1 MSPLA
6 NQNPLAQLNDIIA
19 PTAASPWPPA
29 PFYWVILVVLIIAI
43 VALVYLVKRIKKQRV
58 RQQQALLK
66 LRQLQ
71 AENADFILLNQLI
84 KGVALSYFPREQV
97 ASLHSDAWFDFL
109 QRYSTTPL
117 FINKDVFLQRLYQ
130 YSNTPCSAED
140 FIQVKNWIKQLP
152 KQIKKHTKEA
162 NNHV

>member
-19 PTAASPWPPA
+19 PTTASPWPPA
-29 PFYWVILVVLIIAI
+29 PFYWGLLVALSIFI
-43 VALVYLVKRIKKQRV
+43 VAVVYLVKRIKKHRE

-71 AENADFILLNQLI
+71 SEKADFILLNQLI
-84 KGVALSYFPREQV
+84 KGVALNYFPRQQV

-109 QRYSTTPL
+109 QRYSATPL
-117 FINKDVFLQRLYQ
+117 FINKDVFLERLYQ
-130 YSNTPCSAED
+130 YSNSPCSAED
-140 FIQVKNWIKQLP
+140 FIQVKSWIKQLP
-152 KQIKKHTKEA
+152 KQINKHTKEA
-162 NNHV
+162 NSHV